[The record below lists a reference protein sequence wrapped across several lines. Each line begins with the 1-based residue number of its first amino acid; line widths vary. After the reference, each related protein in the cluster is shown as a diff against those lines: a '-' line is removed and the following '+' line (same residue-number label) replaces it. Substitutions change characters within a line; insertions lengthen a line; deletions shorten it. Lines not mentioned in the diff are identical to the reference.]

1 MKLLFVGG
9 GSLGPVTPLLAVAR
23 TLRKHREIKCVWVGT
38 PEGPEV
44 SLIKAEKIPFFTLTS
59 VKWPRYF
66 SLGWFTLPFRWFA
79 VRRSARRLVR
89 DLRPDGV
96 VSMGGFTAL
105 PVIRAAARAG
115 IPCFTHQ
122 LDYQPGLTNRLL
134 ARACISVTTSFEYQ
148 ERPFGERVCD
158 EPIPTPVRF
167 SLKDVPSRETAAHAL
182 GLNPRRPIVFIYGGG
197 QGAQALNEHVARR
210 LDAWLTFAQVIH
222 VTGLGKAPAAR
233 KKRAGYVTRPLL
245 NSEEMLQAHALADIE
260 ILRGGIGSLSE
271 VAALKKAAFVVPMP
285 DSHQEA
291 NAHAFEEQGAALVFD
306 QRSPT
311 FDDDLVSSAQLLLD
325 DAKERGEM
333 GERANAFFPTDVG
346 LALAERILHHYHE
359 RHL

>member
-9 GSLGPVTPLLAVAR
+9 GSLGPVTPLLAIAR
-23 TLRKHREIKCVWVGT
+23 VLRKRREVTCVWVGT
-38 PEGPEV
+38 PEGPE
-44 SLIKAEKIPFFTLTS
+44 SGLIKAEKIPFFTLAP

-66 SLGWFTLPFRWFA
+66 SLGWFSLPFRWLA
-79 VRRSARRLVR
+79 VRAQARRLVCE
-89 DLRPDGV
+89 LRPDGV

-105 PVIRAAARAG
+105 PVVRAAARMG

-122 LDYQPGLTNRLL
+122 LDYEPGLTNRLL
-134 ARACISVTTSFEYQ
+134 ARACLSVTTSFEYQ
-148 ERPFGERVCD
+148 DRPFGERVCD

-167 SLKDVPSRETAAHAL
+167 SFKGLPSREKAAHAF
-182 GLNPRRPIVFIYGGG
+182 GLNPRRPVVFIYGGG
-197 QGAQALNEHVARR
+197 QGAQALNEHVART
-210 LDAWLTFAQVIH
+210 LEKWLAFTQVIH
-222 VTGLGKAPAAR
+222 VTGLGKAPALR

-245 NSEEMLQAHALADIE
+245 DGEEMLQAHALADIE

-291 NAHAFEEQGAALVFD
+291 NAHAFEEQGAVLVFD
-306 QRSPT
+306 QRSAT
-311 FDDDLVSSAQLLLD
+311 FDDDLLSAAQLLLN
-325 DAKERGEM
+325 DAKEREEM
-333 GERANAFFPTDVG
+333 GERAQAFFPTDTGV
-346 LALAERILHHYHE
+346 ALAERILHHYHE